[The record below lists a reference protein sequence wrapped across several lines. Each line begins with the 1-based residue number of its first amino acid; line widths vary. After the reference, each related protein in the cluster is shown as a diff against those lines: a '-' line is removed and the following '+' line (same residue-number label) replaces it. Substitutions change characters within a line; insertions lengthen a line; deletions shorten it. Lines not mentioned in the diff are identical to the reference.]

1 MKRDYTSIRLEVTSH
16 CNLKCEYC
24 HNAQYIN
31 QKDDLTTAEI
41 LMLIRNLKERY
52 DIKKV
57 LLTGGEPLTKTDI
70 CTIIYEI
77 SRMGIKADMVTNGT
91 LITEEKLKELET
103 AGLKRIRISIDEV
116 DTRTDV
122 RGDSNPNE
130 LWEKARMVVEKT
142 NIELCVHTV
151 CSPYNIKKLFDVYKK
166 VLEIGAARWRVFD
179 LGFQGDFVDKKQNFN
194 LESYYY
200 DLIQSTRKILQDYL
214 ANNRKD
220 VLEMEINNIFRTAF
234 LDMRE
239 EDYIEFDLTKELN
252 SRLNFSPCDY
262 IASHQLSI
270 RSNGIATLCQYF
282 HNPIFDYKQS
292 GFDVSKALENR
303 IPFEE
308 DEITM
313 GDLQYCSKCKYCMV
327 CNSGCRSRA
336 LFLTGDIYDADP
348 GACYLHQL
356 VHKEIMSMLPNYVQ
370 SIYEGYINANGLE
383 PKYNT
388 ENFKGFLKEK
398 GYNA

>member
-24 HNAQYIN
+24 HNAQYSN
-31 QKDDLTTAEI
+31 QKDDLTTDEI
-41 LMLIRNLKERY
+41 IMLIKNLKEHY

-91 LITEEKLKELET
+91 LITEEKLKDLET

-122 RGDSNPNE
+122 RGASNPNE
-130 LWEKARMVVEKT
+130 LWEIARMVVEKT

-151 CSPYNIKKLFDVYKK
+151 CSPYNVKNLFDVYKK
-166 VLEIGAARWRVFD
+166 VLEVGAARWRVFD
-179 LGFQGDFVDKKQNFN
+179 LGFQGDFVDKKQKFN
-194 LESYYY
+194 LESYYH

-239 EDYIEFDLTKELN
+239 EDYVGFDLTKEIN
-252 SRLNFSPCDY
+252 SRLDFSPCDY

-282 HNPIFDYKQS
+282 HNPIFDYKQA
-292 GFDVSKALENR
+292 GFDVPKALENR
-303 IPFEE
+303 NPFEE

-336 LFLTGDIYDADP
+336 LFLTGDIHDADP
-348 GACYLHQL
+348 GACYLHQM

-370 SIYEGYINANGLE
+370 SIYEGYINPNGLE

-388 ENFKGFLKEK
+388 EDFKKILKEK

>member
-24 HNAQYIN
+24 HNAQYSN
-31 QKDDLTTAEI
+31 QKDDLTTDEI
-41 LMLIRNLKERY
+41 IMLIKNLKEHY

-57 LLTGGEPLTKTDI
+57 LLTGGEPLTKADI

-77 SRMGIKADMVTNGT
+77 SKMGIKADMVTNGT
-91 LITEEKLKELET
+91 LITEEKLRDLET

-142 NIELCVHTV
+142 NVELCVHTV
-151 CSPYNIKKLFDVYKK
+151 CSPYNVKSLFNVYKK
-166 VLEIGAARWRVFD
+166 ILEIGATRWRVFD
-179 LGFQGDFVDKKQNFN
+179 LGFQGDFVDKKQKFN

-234 LDMRE
+234 LDMRK
-239 EDYIEFDLTKELN
+239 EDYVAFDLTKELN
-252 SRLNFSPCDY
+252 SRLDFSPCDY

-282 HNPIFDYKQS
+282 HNPIFDYKQA
-292 GFDVSKALENR
+292 GFDVPKALENR

-336 LFLTGDIYDADP
+336 LFLTGDIHDADP

-356 VHKEIMSMLPNYVQ
+356 VHKKIMSMLPDYVQ
-370 SIYEGYINANGLE
+370 SIYEGYINPNGLE

-388 ENFKGFLKEK
+388 EDFKRILKEK

>member
-24 HNAQYIN
+24 HNAQYSN
-31 QKDDLTTAEI
+31 QKDDLTTDEI
-41 LMLIRNLKERY
+41 IMLIKNLKEHY

-77 SRMGIKADMVTNGT
+77 SRMGIKTDMVTNGT
-91 LITEEKLKELET
+91 LITKEKLKDLET

-122 RGDSNPNE
+122 RGASNPNE
-130 LWEKARMVVEKT
+130 LWEKTRMVVEKT

-151 CSPYNIKKLFDVYKK
+151 CSPYNVKNLFDVYKK
-166 VLEIGAARWRVFD
+166 VLEVGAARWRVFD
-179 LGFQGDFVDKKQNFN
+179 LGFQGDFVDKKQKFN
-194 LESYYY
+194 LESYYH

-239 EDYIEFDLTKELN
+239 EDYVGFDLTKELN
-252 SRLNFSPCDY
+252 SRLDFSPCDY

-282 HNPIFDYKQS
+282 HNPIFDYKQA
-292 GFDVSKALENR
+292 GFDVPKALENR
-303 IPFEE
+303 NPFEE

-336 LFLTGDIYDADP
+336 LFLTGDIHDADP
-348 GACYLHQL
+348 GACYLHQM

-370 SIYEGYINANGLE
+370 SIYEGYINPNGLE

-388 ENFKGFLKEK
+388 EDFKRILKEK

>member
-1 MKRDYTSIRLEVTSH
+1 MKRDYMSIRLEVTSH
-16 CNLKCEYC
+16 CNLKCDYC
-24 HNAQYIN
+24 HNAQYSN
-31 QKDDLTTAEI
+31 KKDDLTTAEI

-91 LITEEKLKELET
+91 LITGEKLKDLET

-151 CSPYNIKKLFDVYKK
+151 CSPYNVKNLFDVYKK

-179 LGFQGDFVDKKQNFN
+179 LGFQGDFVDKKQKFN
-194 LESYYY
+194 LESYYH

-239 EDYIEFDLTKELN
+239 EDYVGFDLTKELN
-252 SRLNFSPCDY
+252 SRLDFSPCDY

-282 HNPIFDYKQS
+282 HNPIFDYKQA
-292 GFDVSKALENR
+292 GLDVSKALENR

-336 LFLTGDIYDADP
+336 LFLTGDIHDADP

-356 VHKEIMSMLPNYVQ
+356 VHRKIMSMLPNYVQ
-370 SIYEGYINANGLE
+370 NIYEGYINPNGLE

-388 ENFKGFLKEK
+388 EDFKRFLKEK

>member
-24 HNAQYIN
+24 HNAQYSN
-31 QKDDLTTAEI
+31 QKDDLTTDEI
-41 LMLIRNLKERY
+41 IMLIKNLKEHY

-57 LLTGGEPLTKTDI
+57 LLTGGEPLTKADI

-91 LITEEKLKELET
+91 LITEEKLRDLET

-151 CSPYNIKKLFDVYKK
+151 CSPYNVKNLFDVYKK
-166 VLEIGAARWRVFD
+166 VLEVGAARWRLFD
-179 LGFQGDFVDKKQNFN
+179 LGFQGDFVDKKQKFN

-239 EDYIEFDLTKELN
+239 EDYIKFDLTKELN
-252 SRLNFSPCDY
+252 LRLNFSPCDY

-282 HNPIFDYKQS
+282 HNPIFDYKQA
-292 GFDVSKALENR
+292 GLDVSKALENR

-336 LFLTGDIYDADP
+336 LFLTGDIHDADP

-356 VHKEIMSMLPNYVQ
+356 VHREIMSMLPNYVQ
-370 SIYEGYINANGLE
+370 SIYEGYINPNGLE

-388 ENFKGFLKEK
+388 EDFKRFLKEK

>member
-24 HNAQYIN
+24 HNAQYSN

-166 VLEIGAARWRVFD
+166 VLEIMVRRARD
-179 LGFQGDFVDKKQNFN
+179 LNYGSITLASTNCRPHMLRLAIKYGF
-194 LESYYY
+194 
-200 DLIQSTRKILQDYL
+200 
-214 ANNRKD
+214 
-220 VLEMEINNIFRTAF
+220 
-234 LDMRE
+234 
-239 EDYIEFDLTKELN
+239 
-252 SRLNFSPCDY
+252 
-262 IASHQLSI
+262 
-270 RSNGIATLCQYF
+270 
-282 HNPIFDYKQS
+282 
-292 GFDVSKALENR
+292 
-303 IPFEE
+303 
-308 DEITM
+308 
-313 GDLQYCSKCKYCMV
+313 
-327 CNSGCRSRA
+327 
-336 LFLTGDIYDADP
+336 DIYDIKKRDYGEGNKIYFRFSVLP
-348 GACYLHQL
+348 DTKLTIRLHDGENILRQVDVERIL
-356 VHKEIMSMLPNYVQ
+356 VSAYKNNCREITFEAVQDKNDEDIIRYAIKYCNSFIHKPILIVNTVSQDLQQEIS
-370 SIYEGYINANGLE
+370 
-383 PKYNT
+383 KYN
-388 ENFKGFLKEK
+388 KK
-398 GYNA
+398 

>member
-24 HNAQYIN
+24 HNAQYSN
-31 QKDDLTTAEI
+31 QKDDLTTDEI
-41 LMLIRNLKERY
+41 IMLIKNLKEHY

-57 LLTGGEPLTKTDI
+57 LLTGGEPLTKADI

-91 LITEEKLKELET
+91 LITEEKLRGLET

-151 CSPYNIKKLFDVYKK
+151 CSPYNVKNLFDVYKK
-166 VLEIGAARWRVFD
+166 VLEVGAARWRVFD
-179 LGFQGDFVDKKQNFN
+179 LGFQGDFVDKKQKFN

-239 EDYIEFDLTKELN
+239 EDYIKFDLTKELN
-252 SRLNFSPCDY
+252 LRLNFSPCDY

-282 HNPIFDYKQS
+282 HNPIFDYKQA
-292 GFDVSKALENR
+292 GLDVSKALENR

-336 LFLTGDIYDADP
+336 LFLTGDIHDADP

-356 VHKEIMSMLPNYVQ
+356 VHREIMSMLPNYVQ
-370 SIYEGYINANGLE
+370 SIYEGYINPNGLE

-388 ENFKGFLKEK
+388 EDFKRFLKEK

>member
-24 HNAQYIN
+24 HNAQYSN

-282 HNPIFDYKQS
+282 HNPIFDYK
-292 GFDVSKALENR
+292 
-303 IPFEE
+303 
-308 DEITM
+308 
-313 GDLQYCSKCKYCMV
+313 
-327 CNSGCRSRA
+327 
-336 LFLTGDIYDADP
+336 
-348 GACYLHQL
+348 
-356 VHKEIMSMLPNYVQ
+356 
-370 SIYEGYINANGLE
+370 
-383 PKYNT
+383 
-388 ENFKGFLKEK
+388 
-398 GYNA
+398 

>member
-24 HNAQYIN
+24 HNAQYSN
-31 QKDDLTTAEI
+31 QKDDLTTDEI
-41 LMLIRNLKERY
+41 IMLIKNLKEHY

-57 LLTGGEPLTKTDI
+57 LLTGGEPLTKADI

-91 LITEEKLKELET
+91 LITEEKLRDLET

-151 CSPYNIKKLFDVYKK
+151 CSPYNVKNLFDVYKK
-166 VLEIGAARWRVFD
+166 VLEVGAARWRVFD
-179 LGFQGDFVDKKQNFN
+179 LGFQGDFVDKKQKFN

-239 EDYIEFDLTKELN
+239 EDYIKFDLTKELN
-252 SRLNFSPCDY
+252 LRLNFSPCDY

-282 HNPIFDYKQS
+282 HNPIFDYKQA
-292 GFDVSKALENR
+292 GLDVSKALENR

-336 LFLTGDIYDADP
+336 LFLTGDIHDADP

-356 VHKEIMSMLPNYVQ
+356 VHREIMSMLPNYVQ
-370 SIYEGYINANGLE
+370 SIYEGYINPNGLE

-388 ENFKGFLKEK
+388 EDFKRFLKEK